1 VAELARGTVLDR
13 PWGRT
18 LAALGLRGLTG
29 QLTVIGDGAKLYQIA
44 FHEGTVVAA
53 ASPLAS
59 DAAVRIAM
67 TLGLVSSTVATELAR
82 KQTAQPAGA
91 LDDDVAQVAEAAK
104 LPPDPTMRL
113 RRRAIAQR
121 AARTFS
127 VESGDFVVEDRMT
140 LPIVAGAAVDIR
152 TVVYLGAKA
161 LVSAARLDR
170 ELAQLGAWFQLKPEA
185 REDLRQF
192 GFGEAERPV
201 LEQLGAGAGLAE
213 LEAGGVDQRIVRAVV
228 YALVSCNACNVEMA
242 ARASGARPAA
252 PVASRA
258 EAAGASPTPP
268 LTRVPAASTAMP
280 RPGASPAAPGSRSP
294 GAPAAAATS
303 AARAGGPVPSPV
315 SKSRAV
321 ELDAPTLRRDVD
333 PATIVRRDPP
343 MAPPPAASSIDAP
356 TARGHKKSRPPASRA
371 NEPAALEVEALIKT
385 RLAVLDAGSDHF
397 ELLGVPRDASIAQIR
412 SAYLTLARNLHPDRL
427 QALGVSDE
435 ERRAQRLF
443 AEVNAAF
450 ALLSDGK
457 RRDEYVALLARG
469 GEAAIRAEQARAEE
483 MTQRVLDSEEA
494 FRKGEQALRRDQ
506 IAVAI
511 RELEHA
517 VSLNPDEADYQAALA
532 WARFAGTPDK
542 SAIAAATRSTLERAI
557 QRSPRSA
564 PARFYLGRVE
574 RMLGRE
580 QDAIRHFQEVLR
592 LSPNHADAASE
603 LRVLES
609 RQAEKDKGGSGL
621 FGRLKR

>member
-1 VAELARGTVLDR
+1 
-13 PWGRT
+13 
-18 LAALGLRGLTG
+18 
-29 QLTVIGDGAKLYQIA
+29 
-44 FHEGTVVAA
+44 
-53 ASPLAS
+53 
-59 DAAVRIAM
+59 M
-67 TLGLVSSTVATELAR
+67 
-82 KQTAQPAGA
+82 
-91 LDDDVAQVAEAAK
+91 
-104 LPPDPTMRL
+104 
-113 RRRAIAQR
+113 
-121 AARTFS
+121 
-127 VESGDFVVEDRMT
+127 
-140 LPIVAGAAVDIR
+140 
-152 TVVYLGAKA
+152 
-161 LVSAARLDR
+161 
-170 ELAQLGAWFQLKPEA
+170 
-185 REDLRQF
+185 
-192 GFGEAERPV
+192 
-201 LEQLGAGAGLAE
+201 
-213 LEAGGVDQRIVRAVV
+213 
-228 YALVSCNACNVEMA
+228 
-242 ARASGARPAA
+242 
-252 PVASRA
+252 
-258 EAAGASPTPP
+258 
-268 LTRVPAASTAMP
+268 
-280 RPGASPAAPGSRSP
+280 
-294 GAPAAAATS
+294 
-303 AARAGGPVPSPV
+303 PSPV

-321 ELDAPTLRRDVD
+321 ELDAPT
-333 PATIVRRDPP
+333 VRRDAPT
-343 MAPPPAASSIDAP
+343 APPPPSSSIDAP
-356 TARGHKKSRPPASRA
+356 TARGHKKSRPPVSRA
-371 NEPAALEVEALIKT
+371 NEPAAREVEALIKT

-397 ELLGVPRDASIAQIR
+397 ELLGVPRDATIAQIR

-450 ALLSDGK
+450 AVLSDSK

-532 WARFAGTPDK
+532 WARFAGASDK

-564 PARFYLGRVE
+564 AARFYLGRVE